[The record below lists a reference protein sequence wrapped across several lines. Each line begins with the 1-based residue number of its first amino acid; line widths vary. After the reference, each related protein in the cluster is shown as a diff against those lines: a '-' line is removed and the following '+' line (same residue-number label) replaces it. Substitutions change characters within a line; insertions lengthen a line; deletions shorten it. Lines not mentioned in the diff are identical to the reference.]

1 MAGMKLLL
9 LLWCTAMFRQD
20 DDGLL
25 RRIETSE
32 DVSQWQTLEAYRK
45 HPLSLNKADAAALTS
60 LGLLTALQ
68 VTQLISYREQLGKL
82 LSIYEL
88 QAIPG
93 FDETTISMILPYV
106 KVTDDSRPEKGTHTF
121 LLRRRPGYVMGRYRY
136 HQTNRMSAGVLV
148 KNTFYTAHL
157 FLQRRGHIKALA
169 IGDFTVNMGQGLVNW
184 QALAT
189 GKGSMVTH
197 IKREGEILKPYS
209 SAGEDLF
216 YRGAGITWQQ
226 GHVEG
231 TGFVA
236 DGTMGGNLSL
246 VYPQAHIGLNWVQ
259 RSVSMDYAATCRNYH
274 LFGEIAMSGNHR
286 TGMMTGMLATVGKVA
301 DLAMFYRRYD
311 TDYQSVHADAM
322 GENSRPVNEEGLYT
336 GICLHSIR
344 HLQLDLYTDI
354 FHFPWLQYRTT
365 APSAGQEVL
374 AALTY
379 TPAKETKLYFRYLY
393 TQKQQQT
400 GDDFIPSLA
409 TVIRKNYRFQLSMQ
423 LSKGYTW
430 KSRIEVNAYGDQY
443 GGLFQQ
449 ELVCQWPSWPLRVTW
464 AYTKFSTG
472 GTDTR
477 FYLLDRS
484 VLYNYGLSQLY
495 GSGALQSCTLRW
507 KQGKDLTGWVK
518 LDRVA
523 GDHPKMGFTMQV
535 MYVI

>member
-1 MAGMKLLL
+1 MAGVKLLI
-9 LLWCTAMFRQD
+9 LLWCTGMYRQD
-20 DDGLL
+20 DDALL
-25 RRIETSE
+25 RRLETSE
-32 DVSQWQTLEAYRK
+32 DVSHWQTLEAYRR
-45 HPLSLNKADAAALTS
+45 HPLSLNNAAAAELTS

-68 VTQLISYREQLGKL
+68 VSQLISYREQLGKL

-93 FDETTISMILPYV
+93 FDEATISMILPYV
-106 KVTDDSRPEKGTHTF
+106 KVTDDSPPEKGVHTI
-121 LLRRRPGYVMGRYRY
+121 LLRTRPGYSMGRYRY
-136 HQTNRMSAGVLV
+136 HQTNRISTGILV
-148 KNTFYTAHL
+148 KNNFYTAHL
-157 FLQRRGHIKALA
+157 FLQRRRHLKALA
-169 IGDFTVNMGQGLVNW
+169 IGDFTVNMGQGLINW

-189 GKGSMVTH
+189 GKGGIVTH

-209 SAGEDLF
+209 SAGADLF

-226 GHVEG
+226 GHLEG
-231 TGFVA
+231 TGFIA
-236 DGTMGGNLSL
+236 DGMMGGDLSL
-246 VYPQAHIGLNWVQ
+246 VYPQAHIGFNWVQ
-259 RSVSMDYAATCRNYH
+259 QCMSIDYAATRRNYH
-274 LFGEIAMSGNHR
+274 LFGEIAMSGNHH
-286 TGMMTGMLATVGKVA
+286 TGMIMGVLATIGKVG
-301 DLAMFYRRYD
+301 DLAMFYRKYD
-311 TDYQSVHADAM
+311 TDYQPVHADAM
-322 GENSRPVNEEGLYT
+322 GENSQPVNEEGLYT

-344 HLQLDLYTDI
+344 HLQVDLYADV

-379 TPAKETKLYFRYLY
+379 TPAKDTKLYARYLY
-393 TQKQQQT
+393 TQKQQQA
-400 GDDFIPSLA
+400 GDGFIPPLVA
-409 TVIRKNYRFQLSMQ
+409 VIKRNYRFQLTTQ

-430 KSRIEVNAYGDQY
+430 KSRVEVNAYGNQY

-449 ELVCQWPSWPLRVTW
+449 ELVCQLSSWPLRLTL

-484 VLYNYGLSQLY
+484 VMYNYGLSQLY

-507 KQGKDLTGWVK
+507 KQGKNLTGWAK

-523 GDHPKMGFTMQV
+523 GDHPKMGFTMQA
-535 MYVI
+535 MYII